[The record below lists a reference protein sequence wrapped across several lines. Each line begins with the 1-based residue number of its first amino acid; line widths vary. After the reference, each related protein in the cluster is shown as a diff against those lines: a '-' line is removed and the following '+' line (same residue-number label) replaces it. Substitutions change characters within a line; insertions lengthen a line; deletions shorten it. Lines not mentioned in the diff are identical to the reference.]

1 MKRILGALL
10 AGAAVFSIAFASA
23 AALGVNG
30 NVIQAGV
37 DNDLQCDHDG
47 VNANWGLETSDN
59 TVRYVRIVDI
69 DPACNGAEAFAK
81 INNAPGDALGPVVIS
96 GGQARF
102 NFTAPFPSPESIES
116 LRVWIEG

>member
-1 MKRILGALL
+1 MKRLLAALL

-37 DNDLQCDHDG
+37 DNDLQCDTNG
-47 VNANWGLETSDN
+47 VNADWGLETSDN
-59 TVRYVRIVDI
+59 TVRYVKIVDI
-69 DPACNGAEAFAK
+69 DPLCNGEDAFVK
-81 INNAPGDALGPVVIS
+81 INNEAGDARGPVTIV
-96 GGQARF
+96 GGEARF
-102 NFTAPFPSPESIES
+102 NFSAPYPTPESLES

>member
-1 MKRILGALL
+1 MKRLLAALL
-10 AGAAVFSIAFASA
+10 AGAAVFTIAFASA

-47 VNANWGLETSDN
+47 VNANWGLETTDN
-59 TVRYVRIVDI
+59 TVRYVTIVDI
-69 DPACNGAEAFAK
+69 DPACNGADAFVK
-81 INNAPGDALGPVVIS
+81 INDASGDALGPVTIT
-96 GGQARF
+96 GGQAKF
-102 NFTAPFPSPESIES
+102 NFSGSFPSPESIVS